1 MDDRNNLKRKDLSH
15 GSISLFHHASEIMVK
30 KVIAHHGGKEA
41 KEEEIYM
48 RGLGEDKT
56 GKTVLQ

>member
-1 MDDRNNLKRKDLSH
+1 MKQ
-15 GSISLFHHASEIMVK
+15 A
-30 KVIAHHGGKEA
+30 IAHHGGKGA